1 MVFTEAALLTI
12 GAMMVVAAGLPMIGR
27 LVEPARW
34 GPRYPVPERTRSGS
48 RAADVKRSFRPLDL
62 GPDPVRWP
70 SEIARP
76 DLGPELPDWPSHHWD
91 DPHFGE
97 RARKA
102 RRAEAHRAAEA
113 AHRRQDP
120 SRSTPEPS
128 EPAEARPARGEAPSP
143 PPGLPRSASD
153 LLVLFDRELRDE
165 VPGLDEIEHLM
176 AQHGL
181 AGTVKVIMDRT
192 GWDFRQAAQH
202 LARVRRRS

>member
-1 MVFTEAALLTI
+1 GGGVGARHVRASFAGGISWDDVRGGAVVFTEAALLTI

-91 DPHFGE
+91 DPH
-97 RARKA
+97 
-102 RRAEAHRAAEA
+102 
-113 AHRRQDP
+113 
-120 SRSTPEPS
+120 
-128 EPAEARPARGEAPSP
+128 
-143 PPGLPRSASD
+143 
-153 LLVLFDRELRDE
+153 
-165 VPGLDEIEHLM
+165 
-176 AQHGL
+176 
-181 AGTVKVIMDRT
+181 
-192 GWDFRQAAQH
+192 
-202 LARVRRRS
+202 